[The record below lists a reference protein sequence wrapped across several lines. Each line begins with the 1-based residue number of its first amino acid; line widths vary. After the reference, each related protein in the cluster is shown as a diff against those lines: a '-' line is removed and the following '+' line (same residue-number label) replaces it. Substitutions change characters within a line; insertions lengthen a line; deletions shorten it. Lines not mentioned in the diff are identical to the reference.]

1 MQTISNSFKK
11 ILVVDDSRF
20 IRAVL
25 KDEIHKSLK
34 IDFELIMAK
43 SYQEAKELV
52 EKYNFHVAIL
62 DVNLPD
68 APNGEVI
75 DLLLEENVPV
85 IVLTGGMSES
95 TKSIILSKDIVEYVT
110 KNSPHNFSYI
120 ISLVKL
126 ILNNYNVYILVVD
139 DSKTSRMMTRL
150 NLENLHFNVLE
161 AINGE
166 DAIDIIENTQEKIS
180 LVLTD
185 YEMDRM
191 NGMELTMELR
201 QKYMRDILA
210 IIAVSGSDNP
220 NVATDFLRHGA
231 NDFIKKPYTNKELNA
246 RININLELLDLFKDV
261 KEQAN
266 RDFLTGLHNRRFFFE
281 NGKDIFD
288 RAKQKNSKLAT
299 IMIDIDFFKRI
310 NDTYGHGVGDIA
322 IKEIVVILNRFFSKN
337 ELIARFGGEEFCI
350 LLEYMLYGELQKKFE
365 KVRKAFEENIIKV
378 DNQEIS
384 YTVSIGIFYGLSNSL
399 EDMINLC
406 DEALYEAKES
416 GRNRV
421 VINRQ

>member
-1 MQTISNSFKK
+1 MNTIKR

-20 IRAVL
+20 IRAML
-25 KDEIHKSLK
+25 QEEINKSLT
-34 IDFELIMAK
+34 INFELLMAK
-43 SYQEAKELV
+43 SYMEAFELIQ
-52 EKYNFHVAIL
+52 NNDFHIAIL

-75 DLLLEENVPV
+75 DLLIGENVPV
-85 IVLTGGMSES
+85 IVLTGGMNEV
-95 TKSIILSKDIVEYVT
+95 TKSIILNKDIVEYVT
-110 KNSPHNFSYI
+110 KSSPHNFSYI
-120 ISLVKL
+120 ISLMKL
-126 ILNNYNVYILVVD
+126 VLNNYDVHILVVD

-161 AINGE
+161 AVNGE
-166 DAIDIIENTQEKIS
+166 EAIDILENTEENIS
-180 LVLTD
+180 MVLTD
-185 YEMDRM
+185 YEMDKM

-201 QKYMRDILA
+201 QKYTRDILA
-210 IIAVSGSDNP
+210 IIAISGSDNP
-220 NVATDFLRHGA
+220 NIVADFLRHGA

-246 RININLELLDLFKDV
+246 RINMNLELLDLFKNV

-266 RDFLTGLHNRRFFFE
+266 RDFLTGLYNRRFFFE

-288 RAKQKNSKLAT
+288 RAKKKNSKLAT
-299 IMIDIDFFKRI
+299 VMIDIDLFKRI
-310 NDTYGHGVGDIA
+310 NDTYGHGIGDIA
-322 IKEIVVILNRFFSKN
+322 IKEIVVILDRFFTQN

-365 KVRKAFEENIIKV
+365 KVRKAFEDNIIKI

-384 YTVSIGIFYGLSNSL
+384 YTVSIGVFYGISHSL
-399 EDMINLC
+399 EDMVNLC

-421 VINRQ
+421 VIHRQ